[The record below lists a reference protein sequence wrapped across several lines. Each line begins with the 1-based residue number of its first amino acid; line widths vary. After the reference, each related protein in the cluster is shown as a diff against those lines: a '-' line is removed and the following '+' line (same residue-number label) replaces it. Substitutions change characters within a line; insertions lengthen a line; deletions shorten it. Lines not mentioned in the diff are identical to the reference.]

1 MTIIKSITANW
12 LEPAAEYP
20 DQAVQEMEETAH
32 EANFE

>member
-1 MTIIKSITANW
+1 MTIINSITADRP
-12 LEPAAEYP
+12 EPAADYP